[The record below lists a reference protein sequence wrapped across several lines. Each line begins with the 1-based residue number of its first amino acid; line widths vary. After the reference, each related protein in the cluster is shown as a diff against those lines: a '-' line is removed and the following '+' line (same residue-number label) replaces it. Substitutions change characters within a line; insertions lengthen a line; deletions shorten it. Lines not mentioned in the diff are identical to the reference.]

1 MAVNKFAKNKGTA
14 VKFIQFMASQEEQ
27 TRQAKESSS
36 APTLTALY
44 EDPELSKALPYLP
57 VLGESIKGAK
67 PRPVAVR
74 YGDVTLAIQDAAYNA
89 ISGKAPSADAL
100 TSLQTKLT
108 ELTA

>member
-1 MAVNKFAKNKGTA
+1 M
-14 VKFIQFMASQEEQ
+14 
-27 TRQAKESSS
+27 
-36 APTLTALY
+36 
-44 EDPELSKALPYLP
+44 
-57 VLGESIKGAK
+57 LGESIKGAK